1 MPEVMRTELQVLK
14 VVLCAGGA
22 GEYSAALYVGGCV
35 LCTGDRGGCGLVDG
49 GAGGDA
55 PCATL

>member
-1 MPEVMRTELQVLK
+1 MMRTELQVLK